1 MLFLSKFPFKTQKTS
16 QKVSDNKSTSVLLQA
31 WFIRQTMAW
40 VYTYTTLWL
49 KVLKKIEQIVREEM
63 NNYWAFETLMPSLSP
78 REVWEKTGR
87 WNSIDVMFHVPAAN
101 NKEYAL
107 NSTHEEIITPLL
119 WEFIKSY
126 KDLPVCVYQIQNK
139 FRNEK
144 RAKSWLL
151 RWREFIMKDAYSF
164 HADNEEF
171 VQYYEWMKEIYMN
184 VFTRLWLEKDIYI
197 TQADWWTFTEKYSH
211 EFQIKLDIW
220 EDVIFLDPKSK
231 ECFNKEVT
239 PCIIPNPNISDD
251 KLLERQDIEAIWIIW
266 VNALTKA
273 FWVPAE
279 KSTKTMM
286 FIADDRFIVASV
298 RWDYDINTLKLQKIL
313 WAKNIVLATPEI
325 VMQKTWAEI
334 WYAWIY
340 NLPDN
345 TELFID
351 DSAKWLTNFETWT
364 NKTWYHSINVN
375 FGRDL
380 PIPEKFYDFKE
391 AKEWDRNP
399 KTWEVYEVFKAS
411 EVGNIFPL
419 ETKFSSAF
427 NVTFLDENN
436 TTKIPLMWCYGIWVS
451 RLMWVIAEYF
461 LDEIW
466 IAWPEQVSPFTH
478 YFVIIWEENID
489 KWINLSNILNT
500 NSDDII
506 IDDRIN
512 VWFGQKMSDAELIW
526 VPNIIIISP
535 KTLEKWW
542 YEIKKRWSKE
552 NELVIFNF

>member
-1 MLFLSKFPFKTQKTS
+1 
-16 QKVSDNKSTSVLLQA
+16 
-31 WFIRQTMAW
+31 
-40 VYTYTTLWL
+40 
-49 KVLKKIEQIVREEM
+49 
-63 NNYWAFETLMPSLSP
+63 
-78 REVWEKTGR
+78 
-87 WNSIDVMFHVPAAN
+87 MFHIPAAN

-126 KDLPVCVYQIQNK
+126 KDLPVCAYQIQNK

-144 RAKSWLL
+144 RAKSGLL

-164 HADNEEF
+164 HADNEDF
-171 VQYYEWMKEIYMN
+171 VQYYEWMKQVYMN
-184 VFTRLWLEKDIYI
+184 VFTRLWIAKDIYI
-197 TQADWWTFTEKYSH
+197 AQADWWTFTEKYSH

-239 PCIIPNPNISDD
+239 PCTIPTPNISDD
-251 KLLERQDIEAIWIIW
+251 TLLERQDKEAIWIIW
-266 VNALTKA
+266 VEALTKA
-273 FWVPAE
+273 FWVRAE

-286 FIADDRFIVASV
+286 FETDENKFIVASV
-298 RWDYDINTLKLQKIL
+298 RWDYNINTLKLQKIIWCKSL
-313 WAKNIVLATPEI
+313 RLASEDKVKEMTS
-325 VMQKTWAEI
+325 AEI
-334 WYAWIY
+334 GYAWIY

-345 TELFID
+345 IELYID
-351 DSAKWLTNFETWT
+351 DSAMWLTNFETWT

-375 FGRDL
+375 FGKDL
-380 PIPEKFYDFKE
+380 PIPKKFYDFKE
-391 AKEWDRNP
+391 AKVWDKNP

-436 TTKIPLMWCYGIWVS
+436 KSKTPLMWCYGIWVS
-451 RLMWVIAEYF
+451 RLMWVVAEYF
-461 LDEIW
+461 LDEVW
-466 IAWPEQVSPFTH
+466 IAWPEQIAPFKY

-489 KWINLSNILNT
+489 KWLKLSNILNT
-500 NSDDII
+500 NSDDVI
-506 IDDRIN
+506 IDDRTN

-526 VPNIIIISP
+526 IPNIIIISP

-542 YEIKKRWSKE
+542 YEVKKRGSKE
-552 NELVIFNF
+552 SELVLFNF